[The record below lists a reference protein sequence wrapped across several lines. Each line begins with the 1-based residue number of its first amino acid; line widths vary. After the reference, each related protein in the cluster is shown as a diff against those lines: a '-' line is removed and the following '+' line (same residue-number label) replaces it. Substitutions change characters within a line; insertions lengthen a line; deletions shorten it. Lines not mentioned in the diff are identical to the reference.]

1 MWALHFPQQVA
12 PLLAFWGQ
20 RFMADLNSSFAGM
33 AASTEDLQIAQRIG
47 EFGMRP
53 NGLDVI
59 DLQAV
64 ARAALHATPAVTI
77 QHPHPKRLPAGTTG
91 DTL

>member
-12 PLLAFWGQ
+12 PLLAFW
-20 RFMADLNSSFAGM
+20 RERLVPHLNPGFAGM

-77 QHPHPKRLPAGTTG
+77 QRPHPKRLPAGATG